1 MSEWIVFHFNWVAL
15 GGFSYS
21 CCILA
26 KELRSWRRRRR
37 RANWVWPSGKSFIF
51 RAIFESTPGCSN
63 QEVSTTNCDLEKIH
77 ALISAALR
85 RKLHSNLFYPKGS
98 KSNKY
103 IFFIALCPI
112 DAFRPP
118 MIWQRDKSVFTP
130 SFKMYGSCKI
140 RKIMRK
146 TLWMLIGWWWV
157 WVDGLFGLKVCVGW
171 RGGCEVEGV
180 YWLWVVVVLIWAG

>member
-26 KELRSWRRRRR
+26 KELRSWRRRR

-85 RKLHSNLFYPKGS
+85 RKLHSILFYPKGS

-140 RKIMRK
+140 RKIIRK
-146 TLWMLIGWWWV
+146 TLWMLIGWRWRLGGGC
-157 WVDGLFGLKVCVGW
+157 GLMACLGW
-171 RGGCEVEGV
+171 RCVWGGEGDVKWRGV
-180 YWLWVVVVLIWAG
+180 YWLCR